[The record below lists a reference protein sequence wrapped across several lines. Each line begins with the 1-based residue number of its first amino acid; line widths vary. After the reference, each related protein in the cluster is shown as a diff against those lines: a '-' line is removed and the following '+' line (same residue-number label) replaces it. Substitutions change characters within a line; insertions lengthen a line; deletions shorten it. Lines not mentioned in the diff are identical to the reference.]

1 MGAYFLFKER
11 SVDLLLSLT
20 QRKKQRNIRPTKASP
35 QGEDATDYG
44 GKPPC
49 VRILVWLTKPVPLR
63 GEPWSFYRLA
73 QGGMM
78 EEGMRRKKKNAQK
91 VARFKRIMYLCS
103 GFRRK
108 EEIMCTCIAEIKA
121 SYTKV
126 RHQTAEVAQQQFD
139 IDDYL
144 DKVIVVRKKLEQIT
158 EETNSL
164 VETVRDHFTEFDV
177 QETTELLA
185 HSTPIL
191 ILMDQLH
198 QKLVES
204 PLYPGLKTAVEN
216 YCDCVSIFQELC
228 SDLQTFNIDIPRNEK
243 SREVEELLRKLA

>member
-1 MGAYFLFKER
+1 
-11 SVDLLLSLT
+11 
-20 QRKKQRNIRPTKASP
+20 
-35 QGEDATDYG
+35 
-44 GKPPC
+44 
-49 VRILVWLTKPVPLR
+49 
-63 GEPWSFYRLA
+63 
-73 QGGMM
+73 
-78 EEGMRRKKKNAQK
+78 
-91 VARFKRIMYLCS
+91 
-103 GFRRK
+103 
-108 EEIMCTCIAEIKA
+108 MCTCIAEIKA

-126 RHQTAEVAQQQFD
+126 RHQTAEVAQQQLD

-144 DKVIVVRKKLEQIT
+144 DKVIVVRKNLERIT

-198 QKLVES
+198 QRLVES
-204 PLYPGLKTAVEN
+204 PLYPGLKTTIED
-216 YCDCVSIFQELC
+216 YCDCVSAFQELC
-228 SDLQTFNIDIPRNEK
+228 IDLQTFNIDIPRNEK